1 MSEKGSNTGSA
12 QTGFASAQSEN
23 AKEFQYKADMEMGS
37 IATKAEYDHR
47 VNSRPTPELEPHL
60 TPDDG
65 TQAPVDHAVNR
76 DNEVRIQQLR
86 NSLLNAQERLRKDRG
101 LASVRGRVQHDFDH
115 TD

>member
-1 MSEKGSNTGSA
+1 MSEKGSNMGSA

-65 TQAPVDHAVNR
+65 TQAPVDHAVNH
-76 DNEVRIQQLR
+76 DNEARIQKLR
-86 NSLLNAQERLRKDRG
+86 NSLLNAQDGLRHDRKI
-101 LASVRGRVQHDFDH
+101 AKVRGQAQHDFGHAD
-115 TD
+115 